1 MRTIILESFKARA
14 IVVYKQNTMILR
26 KNVQTFLLQVFL
38 LEKKNVYIQ
47 NYFIL
52 TGRFNI
58 KMLYTKG
65 RI

>member
-38 LEKKNVYIQ
+38 LEKNNVYIQ

-52 TGRFNI
+52 TGSFNI

>member
-47 NYFIL
+47 NYLIL
-52 TGRFNI
+52 TGSFNI

>member
-14 IVVYKQNTMILR
+14 IVVCKQNNDIQEKDFYITG
-26 KNVQTFLLQVFL
+26 FFL
-38 LEKKNVYIQ
+38 LEKNVYIQ
-47 NYFIL
+47 NCIIL

>member
-14 IVVYKQNTMILR
+14 IVVYKQNNDIQE
-26 KNVQTFLLQVFL
+26 KCAKTFYITGFFL
-38 LEKKNVYIQ
+38 LEKNVYIQ
-47 NYFIL
+47 NCIIL